1 MQNLYR
7 NSSVRLLKFSQ
18 NIDPTI
24 QCRLGAKQ
32 IRSIIWDISLEK
44 NTKTALGN
52 YISFSPIFLSSQFV
66 QIGINNRIQKHL
78 DMYDILEESLHRF
91 FKAGH
96 AHEYMSV
103 SEEANMLL
111 VKLISLTENIWLY
124 KKTWSET
131 RKKTMG

>member
-1 MQNLYR
+1 MIYWR
-7 NSSVRLLKFSQ
+7 RVST
-18 NIDPTI
+18 D
-24 QCRLGAKQ
+24 
-32 IRSIIWDISLEK
+32 
-44 NTKTALGN
+44 
-52 YISFSPIFLSSQFV
+52 FL
-66 QIGINNRIQKHL
+66 
-78 DMYDILEESLHRF
+78 
-91 FKAGH
+91 KAGH